1 MNLKQFTATI
11 FLCGATMLSQEVAV
25 TSASDLNDISNVS
38 EEFED
43 TFYSALSNRMIE
55 RYEKALDDINKCLD
69 IDDTKPILYYE
80 KARNQFEL
88 KEYEEAQKN
97 LEKVLTNMPKDEVVL
112 DALQQSYFKQQKYD
126 KTIATLKKLVDIDKK
141 YQLPLA
147 RAYVYT
153 EQYGKSLDLLSSY
166 EGAFG
171 YDTSINSVR
180 NRIYTISKD
189 KTDVVIHLEK
199 TLDRDPQDE
208 NAYVKLIEIYN
219 GISKRDEAK
228 KVLERFKAE
237 MPDSPL
243 MDYVTFKDHL
253 YNNETAKATEIMKK
267 ITNNNH
273 INDELKSKVLDD
285 YRTYG
290 KQNPNYKKEL
300 QQMKSSSLNEGDNMK
315 FFMELSAF
323 QLNEGSTE
331 SLLKVYE
338 ENLNIDSNN
347 YDLLKDTLP
356 LLIYYG
362 KEDKAR
368 ELVNSALE
376 KYPSQPFLYLINGH
390 LLAKENKHKEAVISY
405 KDGLDYIVDN
415 AEYERALY
423 LKMAESYDILGEPD
437 KAKKYRNKGEKI
449 SIEQ

>member
-1 MNLKQFTATI
+1 MNLKHITITAFFCGTI
-11 FLCGATMLSQEVAV
+11 MLSQEAV
-25 TSASDLNDISNVS
+25 VTNISDLNDISNVS
-38 EEFED
+38 EEFENA
-43 TFYSALSNRMIE
+43 FYSALSNRMIE
-55 RYEKALDDINKCLD
+55 RYEKALDDIDKCLE

-88 KEYEEAQKN
+88 KEFEAAQQN
-97 LEKVLTNMPKDEVVL
+97 LEKALTNMPKDEVVL
-112 DALQQSYFKQQKYD
+112 NALQETYFKQQKYD

-166 EGAFG
+166 EGAYG

-189 KTDVVIHLEK
+189 KTDVIIHLEK
-199 TLDRDPQDE
+199 TLDRDPLDE
-208 NAYVKLIEIYN
+208 AAYVKLIEIYK
-219 GISKRDEAK
+219 GINKKDEAK

-237 MPDSPL
+237 MPNSPL

-253 YNNETAKATEIMKK
+253 YKNETVKATEIMKK

-273 INDELKSKVLDD
+273 INDDLKRKVLED

-300 QQMKSSSLNEGDNMK
+300 QQMESSTLSEGDNMK

-368 ELVNSALE
+368 ELINSALE

-390 LLAKENKHKEAVISY
+390 LLAKENKHNEAIVSY

-423 LKMAESYDILGEPD
+423 LKMAESYEVLGELD
-437 KAKKYRNKGEKI
+437 KAKKYKNKGEKI
-449 SIEQ
+449 SVK